1 MNVAFGSSK
10 FRRIFDF
17 DKNDK
22 IEIMPHIVFHS
33 DMFFKSHIF
42 VVKRFTFKSANKARI
57 FQRLFLL
64 LLFRT
69 EIREGVNDDTENE
82 VQNDDDDNEEEEDV
96 VENPDHEEGIFARGL
111 AQNVTYPSS
120 VPQTLKSS
128 SKN

>member
-22 IEIMPHIVFHS
+22 IQIMPHIVFHS

-42 VVKRFTFKSANKARI
+42 VVKSFTFKSTNEAGI
-57 FQRLFLL
+57 FQCFFLL

-69 EIREGVNDDTENE
+69 EIREGVDDDTENE
-82 VQNDDDDNEEEEDV
+82 VQNDDNDNEEEEHIVD
-96 VENPDHEEGIFARGL
+96 DSEGKQRFAERRG
-111 AQNVTYPSS
+111 S
-120 VPQTLKSS
+120 
-128 SKN
+128 

>member
-1 MNVAFGSSK
+1 MYVAFGSSK

-42 VVKRFTFKSANKARI
+42 VVKRFTFKSANEARI
-57 FQRLFLL
+57 FQCLFLL

-82 VQNDDDDNEEEEDV
+82 VQNDDNDNEEEEHV
-96 VENPDHEEGIFARGL
+96 VDNSEGKHLFGVRRG
-111 AQNVTYPSS
+111 S
-120 VPQTLKSS
+120 
-128 SKN
+128 